1 MRTTSICLVT
11 LLSTAAVAL
20 PVQALADPVGARN
33 VTTGTAGCGT
43 AGTFAFVVTG
53 NSGKGTAWN
62 PAFATSVNGRA
73 LFHPTTLDLTFTGP
87 DGTFVDHEAKAT
99 GPGPVT
105 CTISAAPAPGFTLS
119 GTVTGWLTPR
129 G

>member
-1 MRTTSICLVT
+1 MRTSSTCLISV
-11 LLSTAAVAL
+11 LSAAAVAL
-20 PVQALADPVGARN
+20 PANAWADPAGAPN
-33 VTTGTAGCGT
+33 VTTGTASCGA

-53 NSGKGTAWN
+53 NNGKGTAWN
-62 PAFATSVNGRA
+62 PAFATSATARA
-73 LFHPTTLDLTFTGP
+73 LFHPTTLDITFTTP
-87 DGTFVDHEAKAT
+87 NGTFVDHEAKAS

-105 CTISAAPAPGFTLS
+105 CTITSAPAPGVTLS